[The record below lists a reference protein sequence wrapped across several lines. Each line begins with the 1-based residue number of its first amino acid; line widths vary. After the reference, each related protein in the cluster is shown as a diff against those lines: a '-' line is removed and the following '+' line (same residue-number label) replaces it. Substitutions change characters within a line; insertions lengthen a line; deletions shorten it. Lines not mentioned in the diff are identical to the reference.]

1 MPELFAKLYKNIFEN
16 AIIFGIILMCRGN
29 YCKVIQAKETK
40 KMNNRVIVGM
50 SGGVDS
56 SVAAY
61 LLKKKGYD
69 VVGVTMNTA
78 VSGSNEEN
86 MERTIADARLV
97 AQKLDIPHYVLD
109 FRDKFNDRVV
119 KYFVNEYTNGRTPN
133 PCNVCNRYV
142 KWQALMEK
150 FDELG
155 ADYVATGHYARI
167 DRMANGRLAIRN
179 SVTAV
184 KDQTYAL
191 YNLTQEQLKKTIMPI
206 GEYNKDEIRAI
217 ARDIGLFVAEKSD
230 SQDICFLPDG
240 NYGDFI
246 KKYSDITIEPGNFVD
261 VKGNIIGKHKGITN
275 YTIGQRKGLGIAMG
289 HPVFV
294 TEIRKD
300 TNEVVIGENED
311 LFKTKIFVTD
321 FNFMGMAEIDS
332 TRKLLGKI
340 RYSHK
345 GTGCI
350 LNKIDENLYE
360 CEFEEPVRAATPG
373 QALVLYDG
381 EYVAG
386 GGTIL

>member
-1 MPELFAKLYKNIFEN
+1 
-16 AIIFGIILMCRGN
+16 
-29 YCKVIQAKETK
+29 
-40 KMNNRVIVGM
+40 MNNRVIVGM

-61 LLKKKGYD
+61 LLKKRGYD

-78 VSGSNEEN
+78 VSGLNEEN

-217 ARDIGLFVAEKSD
+217 ARNIGLFVAEKSD